1 MSKKLAQEY
10 LKKGD
15 NINTKVIFDN
25 GKKFELNIKGD
36 IKTMSDSGFSKKQ
49 LEQLQGLLNPI
60 VLDIK
65 ELKQDM
71 KEVKSRLDVLESFHK
86 NDFDKLKSQKE
97 K

>member
-1 MSKKLAQEY
+1 
-10 LKKGD
+10 
-15 NINTKVIFDN
+15 
-25 GKKFELNIKGD
+25 
-36 IKTMSDSGFSKKQ
+36 MSDSGFSKKQ

-86 NDFDKLKSQKE
+86 NDFDKLKSQK